1 MTEQPDADGDDTLP
15 LVAAVK
21 LAGFAETGG
30 RAGRMIRAGEV
41 RVNGEVETRK
51 KRKLRPGDEIAIH
64 DQTFVIESADDAAAD
79 HPAWDEATADPG
91 RGPTRA

>member
-1 MTEQPDADGDDTLP
+1 MNDRPESAGGDALP

-51 KRKLRPGDEIAIH
+51 KRKLRPGDEIAIN
-64 DQTFVIESADDAAAD
+64 DETFVIETADDEGVDGASVD
-79 HPAWDEATADPG
+79 DPDAG
-91 RGPTRA
+91 